1 MASQARAGLPAS
13 VIIAAPCKTAGAAAP
28 RLMNTKRLC
37 ALGALLAFALSAAA
51 AEPGEQRPA
60 EVMAQ
65 LQRVA
70 VTPEQADA
78 FGAAMKAYFDQ
89 RRGLFRR
96 LERQGGDMD
105 VRAPRELR
113 RLSASAT
120 QAMSKILTPEQMPR
134 FSAYLRLENERYLAR
149 AALR

>member
-1 MASQARAGLPAS
+1 MPAG
-13 VIIAAPCKTAGAAAP
+13 VIIAALLRMAGDTAP

-37 ALGALLAFALSAAA
+37 ALGALLASALSAAA
-51 AEPGEQRPA
+51 AETGEQRPA

-65 LQRVA
+65 MQRVA

-78 FGAAMKAYFDQ
+78 FSAAMKAYFDQ

-113 RLSASAT
+113 RLSARVT

-134 FSAYLRLENERYLAR
+134 FTAYLRLENERYLAR